1 MLISTQLY
9 QTKFTKQFMYTR
21 LDGYDYDLLISAV
34 EYTHLRFN
42 HDEEFVE
49 DLEILLTKLKTSRPL
64 LPERT

>member
-1 MLISTQLY
+1 
-9 QTKFTKQFMYTR
+9 MYTR

-64 LPERT
+64 LPERA